1 MAKPSK
7 ISAEQSAAFREIAR
21 ELVQSDRWN
30 RKNGRNQDF
39 AGTIRR
45 ALEKAYL
52 AGYQAGLDGSPPPA
66 SEPRIH
72 SPNEPMSWLLIP
84 PRPREAFACIC
95 RWSLG
100 GEIRFADEPWPFLE
114 KRDVL
119 YRNPYWVVFT
129 VDTRKN
135 VKPLFPD
142 GQSYGDR
149 TIQPLLKL
157 ELLAQIDDVKTPTL
171 TLTRKGAAT
180 WWKKV
185 AESGDF

>member
-1 MAKPSK
+1 MAHPSK

-21 ELVQSDRWN
+21 ELVQTDRWN
-30 RKNGRNQDF
+30 RKNGKNQDF
-39 AGTIRR
+39 AGAIRR

-52 AGYQAGLDGSPPPA
+52 LGRQDSLDGSPHPA
-66 SEPRIH
+66 PEPNAH
-72 SPNEPMSWLLIP
+72 APNAPMNWLLIP

-100 GEIRFADEPWPFLE
+100 GKVRFPDEPWPFLE
-114 KRDVL
+114 KRDAL

-157 ELLAQIDDVKTPTL
+157 GLLAEIDDAKTPSLML
-171 TLTRKGAAT
+171 TGKGAAT
-180 WWKKV
+180 WWQKV